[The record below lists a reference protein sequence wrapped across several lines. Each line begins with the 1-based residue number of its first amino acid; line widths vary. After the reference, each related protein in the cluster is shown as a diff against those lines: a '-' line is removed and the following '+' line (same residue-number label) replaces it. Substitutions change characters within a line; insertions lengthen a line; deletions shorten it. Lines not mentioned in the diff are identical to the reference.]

1 MPHTGR
7 DVAVQSAKSSVT
19 PVTSSCGPPRIAYV
33 TSSHGLG
40 GAEELIA
47 SLVEEGQTRGCEQLV
62 LVPFAVAA
70 SSALADRCPGATYEE
85 MGCQRLWQLPALR
98 RWVRQRLAAFAPDL
112 IHVTLFHA
120 TVLMAGVR
128 RGRERRVLTHAY
140 GEGIRQLSYPRTRM
154 RLDRW
159 AAGRFDHVS
168 AISDSVHSFL
178 TGVHGYPPP
187 PIGRIILGW
196 RGEPLRREHRE
207 GADPTVVCVA
217 ALRHEKGHD
226 VLLKAFSI
234 VRREVPRARL
244 VLVGGGPG
252 RQELEEQV
260 RTAGLHE
267 SVEFVGL
274 VPDIWTYLR
283 DADVF
288 AVASHNEALGI
299 AIMEAMAAGLPV
311 VASDVGGIP
320 EVVEAG
326 VTGELFAV
334 GDHVQLARHLS
345 DLLRSPERRGS
356 MSAAAE
362 TAARSMHMHESV
374 RKYFDLYG
382 ELLSDCRLG
391 ATARG

>member
-1 MPHTGR
+1 
-7 DVAVQSAKSSVT
+7 
-19 PVTSSCGPPRIAYV
+19 VTSSR
-33 TSSHGLG
+33 GLG

-47 SLVEEGQTRGCEQLV
+47 SLVEAGQTRGCEQLI

-85 MGCQRLWQLPALR
+85 MGCHRPWRLPALR
-98 RWVRQRLAAFAPDL
+98 RWVEQRLAAFAPD
-112 IHVTLFHA
+112 IVHVTLFHA

-140 GEGIRQLSYPRTRM
+140 GESIRQLTYPRTRM
-154 RLDRW
+154 QLDRR
-159 AAGRFDHVS
+159 AAARFDHVS

-178 TGVHGYPPP
+178 TGVHRYPPP
-187 PIGRIILGW
+187 PIGRIRLGW
-196 RGEPLRREHRE
+196 RGEPLRRESRE

-226 VLLKAFSI
+226 VLLRAFSI

-252 RQELEEQV
+252 RKELEEQV
-260 RTAGLHE
+260 RSAGLLD
-267 SVEFVGL
+267 SVEFAGL
-274 VPDIWTYLR
+274 VPEIWAYLR

-288 AVASHNEALGI
+288 ALASQNEALGI
-299 AIMEAMAAGLPV
+299 GIMEAMAAGLPV

-320 EVVEAG
+320 EVVEPG

-334 GDHVQLARHLS
+334 GDHIQLARHLS
-345 DLLRSPERRGS
+345 DLLRSPERRRR
-356 MSAAAE
+356 MSAAAQ
-362 TAARSMHMHESV
+362 TAARGMHMRESV
-374 RKYFDLYG
+374 REYFDLYG
-382 ELLSDCRLG
+382 ELLSDGRLG
-391 ATARG
+391 AAAHG